1 MFGAVCFWI
10 FSRFTIFNYFTA
22 KPIRITVFL
31 NDFLRA
37 QFTVD
42 LCYSLVGNFHRS
54 FNVRYM
60 LPEIVIIQ
68 QVIFGKIVEG
78 AGRLFQII
86 ELCPS
91 FKSFSIAGCNIRG
104 DIDIQAG
111 FSGQMLWSF
120 CFATIFCQ
128 ADANIF
134 FGIIASERFHIS
146 EVFCSGARKDRCFP
160 WRISYPANC
169 IFCRNSS

>member
-10 FSRFTIFNYFTA
+10 FSRFTIFNYFTT
-22 KPIRITVFL
+22 KPVRIAVFL

-37 QFTVD
+37 QLTVD

-78 AGRLFQII
+78 TSRFFQVI
-86 ELCPS
+86 EFCPS
-91 FKSFSIAGCNIRG
+91 FKTFTIACCYIGGN
-104 DIDIQAG
+104 IDIQAS
-111 FSGQMLWSF
+111 FSG
-120 CFATIFCQ
+120 
-128 ADANIF
+128 
-134 FGIIASERFHIS
+134 
-146 EVFCSGARKDRCFP
+146 
-160 WRISYPANC
+160 
-169 IFCRNSS
+169 